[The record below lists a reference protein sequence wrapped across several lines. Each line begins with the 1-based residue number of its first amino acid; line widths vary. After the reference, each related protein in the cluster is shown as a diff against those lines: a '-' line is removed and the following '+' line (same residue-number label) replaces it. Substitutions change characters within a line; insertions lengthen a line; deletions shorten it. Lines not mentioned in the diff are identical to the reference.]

1 MRIKFSKE
9 YLKYYAYAVLGVISI
24 ILFYKILDN
33 LGLILSSI
41 GFAISSLFDI
51 LLPIL
56 LGGVL
61 AYFLFRPMRW
71 LERKA
76 KDWWGWAGRHPKQV
90 RLLAIVIVY
99 FIAICVL
106 VAFLYILIPSIVDS
120 IVTLAGNMPTYME
133 EINQFLISLSER
145 GGFFKDLTDIIK
157 LDLGNLSSLTAKE
170 ILDSLLGNVALSS
183 ESFIHIGNLA
193 MLFAKGTTSFFIST
207 IAVFFSGFY
216 LMLDKENIGCQLNR
230 LNKALMNETVY
241 NGFNWVVRTID
252 DVFYRY
258 FSGKIMTSA
267 LIGLICY
274 LGLLLL
280 GVEYAPLIALVVG
293 VTNVIPYFGPIIGA
307 IPGIILTLLYNPVM
321 AIWVALWILI
331 VQQFDGNILGPNV
344 LGRIVE
350 LNPFWVLFSV
360 MIGGSI
366 MGPLGMFVAIPFFAV
381 IKVFISEGLTRWETY
396 KEKQQEAVAEPGDP
410 VILDI
415 SESCETEKN

>member
-76 KDWWGWAGRHPKQV
+76 KDWWGWAGKHPKQV
-90 RLLAIVIVY
+90 RLLSIVIVY

-120 IVTLAGNMPTYME
+120 IVTLGGNMPTYME

-193 MLFAKGTTSFFIST
+193 MLFAKGTI
-207 IAVFFSGFY
+207 
-216 LMLDKENIGCQLNR
+216 
-230 LNKALMNETVY
+230 
-241 NGFNWVVRTID
+241 
-252 DVFYRY
+252 
-258 FSGKIMTSA
+258 
-267 LIGLICY
+267 
-274 LGLLLL
+274 
-280 GVEYAPLIALVVG
+280 
-293 VTNVIPYFGPIIGA
+293 
-307 IPGIILTLLYNPVM
+307 TLLYNPVM